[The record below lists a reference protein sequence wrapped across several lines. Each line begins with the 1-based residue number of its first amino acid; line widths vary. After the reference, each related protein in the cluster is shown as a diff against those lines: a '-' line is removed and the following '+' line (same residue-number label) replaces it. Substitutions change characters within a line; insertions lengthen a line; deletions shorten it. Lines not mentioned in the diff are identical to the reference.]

1 MGADYSVSDN
11 LYLNVLYS
19 IEHVLDSESLT
30 LRNRTQQDIVAN
42 IDWDIKKEL
51 LILHTHVFYS
61 LSDSNTYINPALK
74 WDAFENFQLE
84 AGFNL
89 IWAGSGDILAPYRHN
104 DNIYVLTTYHF

>member
-1 MGADYSVSDN
+1 
-11 LYLNVLYS
+11 
-19 IEHVLDSESLT
+19 
-30 LRNRTQQDIVAN
+30 
-42 IDWDIKKEL
+42 
-51 LILHTHVFYS
+51 
-61 LSDSNTYINPALK
+61 LSDSSTFVNPALK